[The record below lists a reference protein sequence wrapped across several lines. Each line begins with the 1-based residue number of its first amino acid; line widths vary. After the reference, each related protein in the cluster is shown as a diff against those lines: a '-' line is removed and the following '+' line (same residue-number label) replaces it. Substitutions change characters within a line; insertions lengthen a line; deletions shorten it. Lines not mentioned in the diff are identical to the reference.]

1 MTIAGLG
8 GLGSNVA
15 FALARIG
22 VGHLHLID
30 FDTVD
35 ITNLNRQQYFME
47 HIGMKKTDA
56 LQSLLLKINPYLDI
70 RTACVRVT
78 EDNLLE
84 LFCDATIVCEAF
96 DRPEAKA
103 MLVNGILTHF
113 PDKKLVSASGMAGF
127 DSSNTIVT
135 RQVMPNFYLCGDG
148 ISEPAYGH
156 GLMAA
161 RVAICAAH
169 EANMIT
175 RLLLGETHI

>member
-1 MTIAGLG
+1 MVQEYKPVVQSTTPFGLA
-8 GLGSNVA
+8 LGPD
-15 FALARIG
+15 LPWEDELYPG
-22 VGHLHLID
+22 
-30 FDTVD
+30 
-35 ITNLNRQQYFME
+35 NLS
-47 HIGMKKTDA
+47 
-56 LQSLLLKINPYLDI
+56 QS
-70 RTACVRVT
+70 
-78 EDNLLE
+78 
-84 LFCDATIVCEAF
+84 
-96 DRPEAKA
+96 
-103 MLVNGILTHF
+103 VNGILTHF